1 MIFPWNA
8 GWHHLKTCTSSSAD
22 MRFQHLQQ
30 PDRSP
35 ITSARGATSEVVW
48 DFRGNHGW
56 TRGKSHF
63 RGKSM
68 KIRENPW
75 KSMKIHEN
83 PIPST
88 GKGIKNSWW
97 NPPFSESPEDSRLV
111 RREFRVFHWA
121 PVAHCWPV
129 ASEAGNHGKPC
140 LWTPKNKWK
149 CQTCAMKRI
158 FRLGMVML
166 WNSCDVSGC
175 RLHTATLWLLSALV
189 SLISFAMD
197 CLEWTGFDHVDCLRS
212 TWRFSIVWTPGTLG
226 LHTAGN
232 IKEEMPA
239 RKCVFF
245 CFLSQSTFLQHSC
258 ILEMSGIP
266 GFGHVLAI

>member
-1 MIFPWNA
+1 MVADLHHLPELVEGTFTGNPLCLIRKKHGFLIFYPCNTLAMIFPWNA

-48 DFRGNHGW
+48 NFRGNHGW

-63 RGKSM
+63 KG
-68 KIRENPW
+68 

-88 GKGIKNSWW
+88 GKSIKNSWW
-97 NPPFSESPEDSRLV
+97 NLPFRHPEDSRVV

-129 ASEAGNHGKPC
+129 ASEAGNHGENLAFEPQKTSGSARHV
-140 LWTPKNKWK
+140 LWRGFSDWEWSCSGIHVT
-149 CQTCAMKRI
+149 
-158 FRLGMVML
+158 FRAVGY
-166 WNSCDVSGC
+166 
-175 RLHTATLWLLSALV
+175 T
-189 SLISFAMD
+189 
-197 CLEWTGFDHVDCLRS
+197 
-212 TWRFSIVWTPGTLG
+212 
-226 LHTAGN
+226 
-232 IKEEMPA
+232 
-239 RKCVFF
+239 
-245 CFLSQSTFLQHSC
+245 LQHFDSWA
-258 ILEMSGIP
+258 LE
-266 GFGHVLAI
+266 FLW

>member
-1 MIFPWNA
+1 
-8 GWHHLKTCTSSSAD
+8 
-22 MRFQHLQQ
+22 
-30 PDRSP
+30 
-35 ITSARGATSEVVW
+35 
-48 DFRGNHGW
+48 
-56 TRGKSHF
+56 
-63 RGKSM
+63 
-68 KIRENPW
+68 
-75 KSMKIHEN
+75 
-83 PIPST
+83 
-88 GKGIKNSWW
+88 
-97 NPPFSESPEDSRLV
+97 
-111 RREFRVFHWA
+111 
-121 PVAHCWPV
+121 
-129 ASEAGNHGKPC
+129 
-140 LWTPKNKWK
+140 
-149 CQTCAMKRI
+149 MKRI

-212 TWRFSIVWTPGTLG
+212 TRRFSIVWTPGTLG